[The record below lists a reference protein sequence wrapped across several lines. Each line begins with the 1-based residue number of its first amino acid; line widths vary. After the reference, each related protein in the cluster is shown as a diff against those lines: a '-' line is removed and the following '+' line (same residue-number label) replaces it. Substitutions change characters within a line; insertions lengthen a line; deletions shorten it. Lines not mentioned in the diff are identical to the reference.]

1 MNCEVTKEICGI
13 IRKVYN
19 SIDDAKCDVDGF
31 MHVRV
36 TLDVT
41 SPLCRGRVITMED
54 GQKFWAAF
62 KYERLPNLCF

>member
-41 SPLCRGRVITMED
+41 SPLCRGRVITIED
-54 GQKFWAAF
+54 G
-62 KYERLPNLCF
+62 